1 MPVLHAAPQQVV
13 CFPVPVSPHSV
24 VNGTAASQGTKGK
37 HYIKFTKRG
46 APRWS
51 KITAGNPYYT
61 ALELAKPAPV
71 CVNNAGSRAGT
82 MIAFGLRRFRS
93 KLDLRL
99 VFFNFRLKNERKL
112 HPQKRAVV
120 SKGRRANVCNQN
132 IKALSKNAT
141 YFFKLG
147 HCVLDLPF

>member
-1 MPVLHAAPQQVV
+1 MPLLHAAPQQVV

-24 VNGTAASQGTKGK
+24 VNGRIASQGIKGK
-37 HYIKFTKRG
+37 HYIKFTN
-46 APRWS
+46 AQEQNNSWQL
-51 KITAGNPYYT
+51 IHTHT
-61 ALELAKPAPV
+61 ALELAKPALV
-71 CVNNAGSRAGT
+71 CVNSAGSRAGT

-120 SKGRRANVCNQN
+120 SKGRCANVCNQN

>member
-13 CFPVPVSPHSV
+13 CFPAPVSPHSV

-46 APRWS
+46 APCWS
-51 KITAGNPYYT
+51 KITAGNHT

-93 KLDLRL
+93 TLDLRL
-99 VFFNFRLKNERKL
+99 FFFFNFRLKNERKL
-112 HPQKRAVV
+112 RPQKGRLSVKGAVLTFAIKI
-120 SKGRRANVCNQN
+120 SKR
-132 IKALSKNAT
+132 
-141 YFFKLG
+141 
-147 HCVLDLPF
+147 